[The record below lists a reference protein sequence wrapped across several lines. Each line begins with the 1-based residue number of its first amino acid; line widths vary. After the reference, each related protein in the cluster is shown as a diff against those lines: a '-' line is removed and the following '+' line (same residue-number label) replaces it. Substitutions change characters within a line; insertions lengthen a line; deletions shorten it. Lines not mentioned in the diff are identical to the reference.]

1 MCVWVLIGLP
11 WVVGV
16 RKPSDSPAQAIA
28 SVLIEGF
35 DRHYGSF

>member
-1 MCVWVLIGLP
+1 
-11 WVVGV
+11 VVGV
-16 RKPSDSPAQAIA
+16 QEPLLDSPAQATA